1 LLFCCCGDGGGG
13 VIAIVGVVLL
23 FMQNMQEISHVY
35 LITVQCPFFVS
46 HTLVG
51 QSVAFGKQQGNFSLL
66 VCYLCITSPQSIL
79 NAHAITFSVLF
90 CC

>member
-1 LLFCCCGDGGGG
+1 LLFCCCGGGGGGGG

-51 QSVAFGKQQGNFSLL
+51 QSVAFWQTVRKFFTSCLLL
-66 VCYLCITSPQSIL
+66 VYY
-79 NAHAITFSVLF
+79 
-90 CC
+90 

>member
-13 VIAIVGVVLL
+13 VIAIVGMVLL
-23 FMQNMQEISHVY
+23 FIQNMQEISHVY

-51 QSVAFGKQQGNFSLL
+51 QSVAFGKQ
-66 VCYLCITSPQSIL
+66 
-79 NAHAITFSVLF
+79 
-90 CC
+90 